1 MATQITPDYPLLTA
15 DRFLA
20 MDFGEDKAEL
30 DNGVVR
36 MMAGGSARH
45 AEVAANIIS
54 TLRLLLRGSGCKPYG
69 SDMALRTHAFSVRL
83 PDVAVFCGKND
94 PAFDVAKAFTDPRVL
109 FEVLSGSTARTDLTV
124 KLEEYKALPSVDTI
138 VFVDIAAER
147 LRVLQRTG
155 PRAWAD
161 VTHDDPV
168 DLALPAL
175 DLTLPHAEIF
185 ARD

>member
-1 MATQITPDYPLLTA
+1 MSAPITPVYPSLTA
-15 DRFLA
+15 ERFLA
-20 MDFGEDKAEL
+20 IDFGEEKAEL
-30 DNGVVR
+30 DRGIVQIITG
-36 MMAGGSARH
+36 ATKRH
-45 AEVAANIIS
+45 VEVAGNVLTHLTIS
-54 TLRLLLRGSGCKPYG
+54 LSGSGFTA
-69 SDMALRTHAFSVRL
+69 SSSQLATRTGDLSVRR
-83 PDVAVFCGKND
+83 PDVAVYYGKSGRTHDNER
-94 PAFDVAKAFTDPRVL
+94 AFTDPRVL

-155 PRAWAD
+155 PRAWSD
-161 VTHDDPV
+161 VAHDSPL

-175 DLTLPHAEIF
+175 NLTLPHAEIF